1 MTSISYIQWCIIS
14 EGSSWSI
21 HEIPVGYTTYSATKV
36 IHHFQQFLKGEG
48 SWGMS
53 CRCFDQSVYPCL
65 FQKQKHRTCHPLVSP
80 FFHNGPAPL
89 GYFLYQSTYPL
100 LCIPC
105 PIYLLNQNWSVGR
118 GKYDLL
124 VPGRKLWKELWDFY
138 MWARFWALHIIRH
151 WDTIGY
157 WAWFN
162 GSRAMT
168 RISHIQWCMI
178 SEGNSWS
185 IHEVLVVHSACS
197 ATKVIPNFQ

>member
-1 MTSISYIQWCIIS
+1 MCTAVAIGRNRSGGSCEIHRNPSNCNCNRWYSPATATWSPVSCSCSCGRVAVFSSRCNRTS
-14 EGSSWSI
+14 
-21 HEIPVGYTTYSATKV
+21 
-36 IHHFQQFLKGEG
+36 
-48 SWGMS
+48 
-53 CRCFDQSVYPCL
+53 
-65 FQKQKHRTCHPLVSP
+65 KH
-80 FFHNGPAPL
+80 
-89 GYFLYQSTYPL
+89 YL